1 MEAAAQ
7 AVCWRCRL
15 LCCLLQAPFSDRRIP
30 CSPPAAVPHS
40 PTNHPTGTSGYTPL
54 IYAAR
59 EGHAD
64 VVELLLQLGAD
75 ANAATKSGGACALH
89 RAAYMG
95 HLQVVSLLLA
105 AGAEPMQ
112 QDADGQTAL

>member
-1 MEAAAQ
+1 MSGCRHVWRSPLSAACQ
-7 AVCWRCRL
+7 AAV
-15 LCCLLQAPFSDRRIP
+15 AVPVP
-30 CSPPAAVPHS
+30 SPPATDVPHPPAPPS
-40 PTNHPTGTSGYTPL
+40 RPAGTSGYTPL

-64 VVELLLQLGAD
+64 VVGLLLQMGAKP
-75 ANAATKSGGACALH
+75 NAATKSGGSTALH

-95 HLQVVSLLLA
+95 HLQVVRRLLD
-105 AGAEPMQ
+105 AGADAAQ

>member
-1 MEAAAQ
+1 MAQ
-7 AVCWRCRL
+7 AVCWQCRL
-15 LCCLLQAPFSDRRIP
+15 LCCLLQPPPSDRRFP
-30 CSPPAAVPHS
+30 CSPLAAVLHPH
-40 PTNHPTGTSGYTPL
+40 PPPHPAGTSGYTPL

-64 VVELLLQLGAD
+64 VVELLLRLGAD
-75 ANAATKSGGACALH
+75 ANATTKSGGACALH